1 MERWAEDKEKD
12 QHLVGERLAVEKVF
26 KNYPKLTET
35 KVGGIYIDNNL
46 EAFTFGELLNPD
58 TVVVHVEKANPEIRG
73 LYTAINKLFLENE
86 FPDVEFVNREEDLG
100 LDGLRQAKLS
110 YKPIKLV
117 EKYTLIEK

>member
-73 LYTAINKLFLENE
+73 LYAAINKLFLENE